1 MKLTNLQL
9 LRKII
14 DQTPDATEEEKE
26 VKQKVDEEAT
36 KAKIILIKL
45 QQMMQWIKQN
55 NRKYRDQ

>member
-26 VKQKVDEEAT
+26 VAKQKVDEEAT
-36 KAKIILIKL
+36 K
-45 QQMMQWIKQN
+45 
-55 NRKYRDQ
+55 RR

>member
-1 MKLTNLQL
+1 MQL
-9 LRKII
+9 KKK
-14 DQTPDATEEEKE
+14 KE
-26 VKQKVDEEAT
+26 VAKQKVDEEAT